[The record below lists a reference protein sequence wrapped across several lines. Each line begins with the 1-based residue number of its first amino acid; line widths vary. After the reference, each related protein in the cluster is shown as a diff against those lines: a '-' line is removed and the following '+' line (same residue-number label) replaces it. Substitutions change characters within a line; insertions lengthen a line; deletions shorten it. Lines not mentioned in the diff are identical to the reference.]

1 LTFDAIEIISK
12 TTKKAKEARR
22 LGGNV
27 MKGMGSLSRRLSGL
41 LAGGALAVLV
51 GAAPALAHSFRV
63 EATPSSKDH
72 VATSPKTI
80 KLRFGGGVEPKYSKL
95 TVENAEGKVLGE
107 GAIGAPDKPREL
119 SMESPELAP
128 GKYVVRYRVLSTD
141 GHVVEGNYEFTVD
154 PK

>member
-1 LTFDAIEIISK
+1 
-12 TTKKAKEARR
+12 
-22 LGGNV
+22 
-27 MKGMGSLSRRLSGL
+27 MKGLQFASRRGVGV
-41 LAGGALAVLV
+41 LAGGFLAAALMA
-51 GAAPALAHSFRV
+51 GSALAHSFLV

-95 TVENAEGKVLGE
+95 TVENADGKVLGE
-107 GAIGAPDKPREL
+107 GSIGTPEKPREL
-119 SMESPELAP
+119 SMDSPELTP
-128 GKYVVRYRVLSTD
+128 GKYVVRYRVLSVD

>member
-1 LTFDAIEIISK
+1 
-12 TTKKAKEARR
+12 
-22 LGGNV
+22 
-27 MKGMGSLSRRLSGL
+27 MKGMVTVSRRVSGRFL
-41 LAGGALAVLV
+41 GGLIAALV
-51 GAAPALAHSFRV
+51 AATPVFAHSFLV

-72 VATSPKTI
+72 VATSPKTV

-95 TVENAEGKVLGE
+95 TVENSEGKVLGE
-107 GAIGAPDKPREL
+107 GSIGTPDKPREL
-119 SMESPELAP
+119 SMEAPELAP

>member
-1 LTFDAIEIISK
+1 MNGLVGSPRRAI
-12 TTKKAKEARR
+12 
-22 LGGNV
+22 GV
-27 MKGMGSLSRRLSGL
+27 LSGGL
-41 LAGGALAVLV
+41 VAAFLMAGS
-51 GAAPALAHSFRV
+51 ALAHSFLV

-95 TVENAEGKVLGE
+95 TVENADGKVLGE
-107 GAIGAPDKPREL
+107 GSIGVPDKPREL
-119 SMESPELAP
+119 AMDSPDLAP
-128 GKYVVRYRVLSTD
+128 GKYVVRYRVLSVD

>member
-1 LTFDAIEIISK
+1 
-12 TTKKAKEARR
+12 
-22 LGGNV
+22 
-27 MKGMGSLSRRLSGL
+27 MKGMVTVSRRVTSF
-41 LAGGALAVLV
+41 LAGGLLVAVV
-51 GAAPALAHSFRV
+51 AATPALAHSFLV

-107 GAIGAPDKPREL
+107 GSIGTPDKPREL

>member
-1 LTFDAIEIISK
+1 MKRSVIS
-12 TTKKAKEARR
+12 
-22 LGGNV
+22 
-27 MKGMGSLSRRLSGL
+27 SRAASGL
-41 LAGGALAVLV
+41 LFASVAAACLSS
-51 GAAPALAHSFRV
+51 APARAHSFLV

-95 TVENAEGKVLGE
+95 TVEGADGKVLGE
-107 GAIGAPDKPREL
+107 GSIGVPDKPREL
-119 SMESPELAP
+119 SMDSPELAP

-141 GHVVEGNYEFTVD
+141 GHIVEGNYEFTVD